1 MSAYQRRSD
10 SMTKVAPQLFQ
21 AVEQNDFPKLMELIL
36 SSHCDPR
43 DIHNDNNETLL
54 HVACRLGYFDIVR
67 ILIEVY
73 ECSLSKCDNNGFSP
87 PDYACL
93 YGHLCLIMYFDYTY
107 CDIKHICCSGKIPPI
122 RFACAAF
129 QFGPVVLQLK
139 PILFSDAYYIICK
152 HLGIEPF
159 KAYGAKEACGTA
171 PIYVYRS
178 ACRMGNL
185 EMARLALDELANGI
199 FISIDIFSLVRDFSL
214 LCHETCRV
222 GHNALISFLIDSKG
236 QSILASSGSD
246 MLDLDPYNQQKRK
259 VKYSTFPAGIGI
271 DEVKRAEN
279 HFVSKLY
286 PKASLIHSLVN
297 YGNFDVV
304 KQILLAH
311 HYNDHS
317 LLDRNGNTLLHSA
330 CVSGKLDIVQFLVEE
345 MICDINCKNKI
356 GNTPLHIA
364 IEWGSVDIVEYLLKK
379 GCLINQTNELGQTPL
394 YISVLHERKDILTSL
409 LSMNVDVNA
418 VTNDTQE
425 SALHV
430 ACCCDSV
437 DIALLLL
444 ESDQQSCHN
453 SVDAYG
459 DTPLFNACRVENAD
473 LELIGLM
480 IRKGCKSR
488 FVNTATK
495 ETPIHIACRK
505 GRIDI
510 MKTLLYGDQ
519 GPVSQC
525 NYIKMS
531 LLHLACYN
539 DDTEMVEF
547 LLRSGICE
555 VNSLDILGFTPLH
568 IAAIRNIINIAKLLL
583 NSPYHSNI
591 NIEDKDGNV
600 PLHHLCKREVVARDL
615 IQMLASDATI
625 THQNQKGFN
634 PLHFIFE
641 NSYSTFTI
649 QCIFSHPKLSLENM
663 KKAIFATD
671 VDGNTPLH
679 LACQSGKSTP
689 VNFLLDFL
697 SSIDSE
703 YVTSALLGKNNSGD
717 TPLHLACTND
727 QVYIINSILG
737 SNILSDECMFKAVTQ
752 QNEAGLSILHVS
764 CMKHNA
770 DILKCILLHL
780 KDDNVVEL
788 SMVKL
793 SQESGMSPLHLA
805 CQMNLVNIITCIRDF
820 NYQKD
825 VTRSIFNVVSSK
837 GDSLLHV
844 ASKSESTD
852 ICKLLI
858 EWQLCNI
865 KHQNDSGDTA
875 LHNVCRNDLQGFVSR
890 GDHTNAR
897 LLQLLCESNSDAHCQ
912 NNRGESPVSLAVRSV
927 SKHDIYCQSLLEEMV
942 TKKYCN
948 WNEFVEKRE
957 CHKANNTYE
966 YVYLQSTY
974 CYVDVSCHIQLP
986 LLHSIVYSCV
996 KSSSSHL
1003 TNFAVEALTSAQVS
1017 PNMLDSFGNTPLH
1030 ICASI
1035 GMLYPYQIYDN
1046 DLLGCILCH
1055 SDCDINIQNQDG
1067 NTPLHIACLLNK
1079 EEMARKLLQND
1090 KANTSLHCRNKNGH
1104 LPIHCASEMGIL
1116 SCLIAYGASID
1127 DIPDSYIIKSIKKRY
1142 TNFKSKYPLD
1152 APITTLVIGN
1162 SAVGKTTLIKSLKC
1176 NLEMVQPDK
1185 MDSEYKP
1192 TAGMVQYKIES
1203 KEFGK
1208 VTFHDFAG
1216 QPQYES
1222 SHSALLFQILS
1233 SSTNTEKLP
1242 VLFFLVID
1250 VTDSN
1255 MIKHLQYWLS
1265 FIQNCPLTTTQ
1276 AHVVVV
1282 GSHIDCIS
1290 TSDAPLK
1297 AKVIETE
1304 VKAHVKCNSMQ
1315 INLID
1320 TPILVDCRNLH
1331 LESSESQQLTS
1342 LFKKSKDELEK
1353 CAEIDHRCCALYAF
1367 LLHTYPECPIKLTDL
1382 VSTLKTQRN
1391 YYGLELP
1398 TTEGI
1403 LLRLLESLHSRRCIL
1418 LFKKVLQD
1426 PLEYWI
1432 MTERAQKVL
1441 YTEVNGVLFAPE
1453 GVTVEKRITINSNV
1467 GIVPSSTLI
1476 ETFERVEFELLQQFL
1491 IYNEFCQK
1499 VEDHTTLQLIEGGLS
1514 SESEAAKSP
1523 SADSSNERE
1532 LETQSTTNPL
1542 PLSYFFFP
1550 GLVKAEKPKHIM
1562 KDTSKYRYISGWYLE
1577 CPNGRYFTIQFLQVL
1592 LLRCTFSFAAKRQ
1605 EDTILDRI
1613 CLIWKNGIFW
1623 STCDGV
1629 EVLLEV
1635 LEQNTIVVVVIR
1647 CKKHEMA
1654 AVKLRADV
1662 IQEVLAVQAKY
1673 CQDLRVREYMINPS
1687 NLAEFKES
1695 ELVNM
1700 VHCDK
1705 NIRITE
1711 IASSV
1716 LSGHP
1721 CVRDETLHTLD
1732 LNEELLYFEPY
1743 AGIGQNPDLLAS
1755 LFDPDQANQK
1765 IPQQILFDYASLAHD
1780 AGTTPDKI
1788 CCIMNISSSE
1798 IQETKSPKPENIFR
1812 LFRSG
1817 VETYGNLYE
1826 LLDSCSIFRGRNPL
1840 VS

>member
-1 MSAYQRRSD
+1 MCAYQQRSD
-10 SMTKVAPQLFQ
+10 SMIKVAPQLFQ

-73 ECSLSKCDNNGFSP
+73 ECSLSECDNNGFSP

-93 YGHLCLIMYFDYTY
+93 YGHLRLIMYFDYTY
-107 CDIKHICCSGKIPPI
+107 CDIKHICCSEKIPPI
-122 RFACAAF
+122 RFVCAAS
-129 QFGPVVLQLK
+129 QFGSVVLQLK

-159 KAYGAKEACGTA
+159 EAYGTKEACA
-171 PIYVYRS
+171 PIYIYRS

-199 FISIDIFSLVRDFSL
+199 FISVDIFPLVRDFSL

-246 MLDLDPYNQQKRK
+246 MLDHDPYNQQKRK
-259 VKYSTFPAGIGI
+259 GKYSTFPAGIGI

-279 HFVSKLY
+279 HFVSKLC
-286 PKASLIHSLVN
+286 PKASLIHSIVN

-330 CVSGKLDIVQFLVEE
+330 CVSGKLDIVQCLVEE
-345 MICDINCKNKI
+345 MNYDINCKNNI

-379 GCLINQTNELGQTPL
+379 GCIINQTNELGQTPL
-394 YISVLHERKDILTSL
+394 YISVLHERKNILTSL

-425 SALHV
+425 SALHI

-437 DIALLLL
+437 DMALLLL
-444 ESDQQSCHN
+444 ECDQQSCHN
-453 SVDAYG
+453 SVDTYG
-459 DTPLFNACRVENAD
+459 DTPLFNACRIENAD
-473 LELIGLM
+473 LKLIGLM

-510 MKTLLYGDQ
+510 MKTLLYDDQ
-519 GPVSQC
+519 GPVNQC
-525 NYIKMS
+525 NYVEMS

-547 LLRSGICE
+547 LLCSGICE
-555 VNSLDILGFTPLH
+555 VNGLDILGFAPLH
-568 IAAIRNIINIAKLLL
+568 IAATRNIINIAKLLL

-634 PLHFIFE
+634 PLHFVFE
-641 NSYSTFTI
+641 NSYSTSTI
-649 QCIFSHPKLSLENM
+649 QCIFSHLKLTLENI
-663 KKAIFATD
+663 KKAIIAAD
-671 VDGNTPLH
+671 VDRNTPLH

-689 VNFLLDFL
+689 VKVLLDFL
-697 SSIDSE
+697 SSFDSE

-717 TPLHLACTND
+717 TPLHLACTKN
-727 QVYIINSILG
+727 QVYIIKSILG
-737 SNILSDECMFKAVTQ
+737 SNILSDKCMFKAVTQ

-764 CMKHNA
+764 CMKYNA
-770 DILKCILLHL
+770 DMLKCILLHF
-780 KDDNVVEL
+780 KDDNVVES

-793 SQESGMSPLHLA
+793 SQESGMSALHLA
-805 CQMNLVNIITCIRDF
+805 CQMNLVNIITYIHDL
-820 NYQKD
+820 NYRED

-844 ASKSESTD
+844 ASKSSES

-858 EWQLCNI
+858 EWQLCNV

-875 LHNVCRNDLQGFVSR
+875 LHNVCRNDLQESLHGSR

-897 LLQLLCESNSDAHCQ
+897 LLQLLCESNSDTHCQ
-912 NNRGESPVSLAVRSV
+912 NNRGESPVSLAVQSM
-927 SKHDIYCQSLLEEMV
+927 SEHGTYSQSLLEEMV
-942 TKKYCN
+942 TKEYCN

-957 CHKANNTYE
+957 CHKANNAYE
-966 YVYLQSTY
+966 YVHLRNPYNY
-974 CYVDVSCHIQLP
+974 CYVNVSCHIQLP
-986 LLHSIVYSCV
+986 LLHSIIYSCV
-996 KSSSSHL
+996 KRSSSHL
-1003 TNFAVEALTSAQVS
+1003 TNLAVETLTSAQVS
-1017 PNMLDSFGNTPLH
+1017 LNMLDSFENTPLH
-1030 ICASI
+1030 IYASI
-1035 GMLYPYQIYDN
+1035 AYHIYVN
-1046 DLLGCILCH
+1046 DLLGCILRH
-1055 SDCDINIQNQDG
+1055 SDCDVNQQNQDG
-1067 NTPLHIACLLNK
+1067 NTPLHIACLLDK
-1079 EEMARKLLQND
+1079 EDMARKLLQSD

-1104 LPIHCASEMGIL
+1104 LPIHCTSEMGIL
-1116 SCLIAYGASID
+1116 SCLVAYGANID
-1127 DIPDSYIIKSIKKRY
+1127 DIPDSYVIKSINERY

-1152 APITTLVIGN
+1152 PPITTLVIGN

-1176 NLEMVQPDK
+1176 NLEMVQPDR

-1216 QPQYES
+1216 QPEYES

-1233 SSTNTEKLP
+1233 SSTDTEKLP

-1265 FIQNCPLTTTQ
+1265 FIQNCSLSSTL
-1276 AHVVVV
+1276 AHIVVV
-1282 GSHIDCIS
+1282 GSHVDCVS
-1290 TSDAPLK
+1290 RSVAQS
-1297 AKVIETE
+1297 KVKMIKTE
-1304 VKAHVKCNSMQ
+1304 IKTCIKSNSVI
-1315 INLID
+1315 INLIG
-1320 TPILVDCRNLH
+1320 TPILVDCRNL
-1331 LESSESQQLTS
+1331 EGSESQRLTS
-1342 LFKKSKDELEK
+1342 LFKESKEELKK
-1353 CAEIDHRCCALYAF
+1353 CTEIDHRCYALYA
-1367 LLHTYPECPIKLTDL
+1367 LILRTCRDSPVKLTDL
-1382 VSTLKTQRN
+1382 VSTLNNNGN
-1391 YYGLELP
+1391 YIGVELP
-1398 TTEGI
+1398 TSERI
-1403 LLRLLESLHSRRCIL
+1403 LLRLLKTLHSRRYIL
-1418 LFKKVLQD
+1418 LFKKGLQD
-1426 PLEYWI
+1426 PIEYWI

-1453 GVTVEKRITINSNV
+1453 GVMVEKRVTIRSNV
-1467 GIVPSSTLI
+1467 GVVPSSTLRQ
-1476 ETFERVEFELLQQFL
+1476 TFERVNFELLQQFL
-1491 IYNEFCQK
+1491 TYNELCQK
-1499 VEDHTTLQLIEGGLS
+1499 VEDHSTLQLIEGGLS
-1514 SESEAAKSP
+1514 SEAAESLTAGK
-1523 SADSSNERE
+1523 SNEGD
-1532 LETQSTTNPL
+1532 LETQSATN

-1550 GLVKAEKPKHIM
+1550 GLVKAEKPEGIM
-1562 KDTSKYRYISGWYLE
+1562 KDSSKYGYISGWYLE
-1577 CPNGRYFTIQFLQVL
+1577 CRKGRYFTIQFLQVL

-1605 EDTILDRI
+1605 EDTTLERKCI
-1613 CLIWKNGIFW
+1613 IWKNGIFW
-1623 STCDGV
+1623 STRDGV
-1629 EVLLEV
+1629 EALLEV
-1635 LEQNTIVVVVIR
+1635 VEQNTIVVVVIR
-1647 CKKHEMA
+1647 CRKSCEMS
-1654 AVKLRADV
+1654 AVKLRAGV
-1662 IQEVLAVQAKY
+1662 IQEVLAVQAKH
-1673 CQDLRVREYMINPS
+1673 CHDLRVGEFMINPS
-1687 NLAEFKES
+1687 NLAELKES
-1695 ELVNM
+1695 QLENM
-1700 VHCDK
+1700 LHRDK
-1705 NIRITE
+1705 ICITE
-1711 IASSV
+1711 IAGSIS
-1716 LSGHP
+1716 SGHP
-1721 CVRDETLHTLD
+1721 CVQDVSLHTLHVNDD
-1732 LNEELLYFEPY
+1732 LLHFEPY
-1743 AGIGQNPDLLAS
+1743 TVIGKNPKLLGC
-1755 LFDPDQANQK
+1755 LFDPDQVDKEISNE
-1765 IPQQILFDYASLAHD
+1765 ILYDYADLAHN
-1780 AGTTPDKI
+1780 AGATPYQI
-1788 CCIMNISSSE
+1788 GCIMSISRSE
-1798 IQETKSPKPENIFR
+1798 IEETQTSEREKIFR

-1817 VETYGNLYE
+1817 IKSYRNLRE
-1826 LLDSCSIFRGRNPL
+1826 LFDSYSIFSGRNPL